1 MGAGKG
7 GSSAREPQLLDI
19 ARDLGQVPEML
30 NLTRRQAAALI
41 ASAPLAACG
50 GDPTAEKAAPPE
62 GSLEWAAAG
71 PWRIDPERDAWRH
84 PIETLQFWG
93 IRPNMTVLEILPG
106 LGWYTAI
113 LAPYLAEGGGR
124 LIAATFDPAN
134 GTMAQRET
142 VAAFEARFGADPGL
156 YGRIER
162 SVLSATSPALAPAG
176 SVDLV
181 VLAGNVH
188 TLMAGGFAEKAFRDM
203 FAAAKP
209 GATLGVEQHRAA
221 STGVQDPLAGTGYV
235 QEVYVRT
242 LAEEAGFTFVA
253 GSDLNANPADDRDH
267 PFGVWTL
274 PPILRTSPLGAPEDP
289 DFDTAPYRQIGE
301 SDRMTLK
308 FRKPGGSS
316 AAP

>member
-7 GSSAREPQLLDI
+7 GSRTRKGRLLDI
-19 ARDLGQVPEML
+19 ARDLGQAPQML

-41 ASAPLAACG
+41 AGAPLAACG
-50 GDPTAEKAAPPE
+50 ADPTAEKAAPPE
-62 GSLEWAAAG
+62 GSLEWAVAG
-71 PWRIDPERDAWRH
+71 PWRIDPERDVWRH

-93 IRPNMTVLEILPG
+93 IRPNMTVLEVLPG

-113 LAPYLAEGGGR
+113 LAPFLAKGGGK
-124 LIAATFDPAN
+124 LIAATFDPSN
-134 GTMAQRET
+134 GTVAQRET
-142 VAAFEARFGADPGL
+142 VAAFEARFGADRAL
-156 YGRIER
+156 YGQIER
-162 SVLSATSPALAPAG
+162 AALSATSGPLAPPA
-176 SVDLV
+176 SVDLI
-181 VLAGNVH
+181 VLAGNTH
-188 TLMAGGFAEKAFRDM
+188 TLMAGGFAEKAFRDF

-221 STGVQDPLAGTGYV
+221 STGVQDPLAGSGYV

-253 GSDLNANPADDRDH
+253 GSDINANPADDRDH

-274 PPILRTSPLGAPEDP
+274 PPTLRTSPIGAPDDP
-289 DFDTAPYRQIGE
+289 AFDTAPFRQIGE

-308 FRKPGGSS
+308 FRKPGGSGAS
-316 AAP
+316 R